1 MNYPRIVFILNSNE
15 FDGGSRLIYELV
27 RELHRSI
34 DVVIFI
40 PIIPRYRLFVA
51 ENCKEMQPLKAS
63 IKKFLYCLRWVTL
76 EIAYQKLNWVYD
88 YKKLL
93 PYRRCFFSPP
103 KRFINGADK
112 VVLNSWYH
120 VFNFYELWR
129 TQRNKFSVFHH
140 HVENYSVDSVVKMR
154 REIFESSKSI
164 TLCKKSRD
172 HIEQERLGIPQ
183 VLFLG
188 INDEIFNVNRT
199 SVERDLRSTDVT
211 LYRGFEKRKGF
222 DYGLKSLQEIS
233 KELSLSC
240 CVLQGS
246 KRAKLNADFTTYSE
260 LTDQDIANLLRNTK
274 IFVYPSLFEGFGLPP
289 LEAMACGCAVVTTS
303 VGAIPEYAIHMEN
316 AFIVES
322 ANSAAI
328 TQAIRF
334 LCYNPQDRL
343 RIQEN
348 AAKIARNYSWS
359 QTAKKFCEIIGV

>member
-103 KRFINGADK
+103 KRFINEADK

-140 HVENYSVDSVVKMR
+140 HVENYSADAVVQMR
-154 REIFESSKSI
+154 REIFESSNSI
-164 TLCKKSRD
+164 TLCKKSRV
-172 HIEQERLGIPQ
+172 HIEQERLGIPK

-233 KELSLSC
+233 KELSFQTGKPENYVMTTLQTKIPMTFAGSTDPSC
-240 CVLQGS
+240 YVQVKSIGAIDPSRMSAAFCKLIS
-246 KRAKLNADFTTYSE
+246 EKLN
-260 LTDQDIANLLRNTK
+260 IPRNR
-274 IFVYPSLFEGFGLPP
+274 IYISFEDVPASLWGWDGRTFG
-289 LEAMACGCAVVTTS
+289 
-303 VGAIPEYAIHMEN
+303 
-316 AFIVES
+316 
-322 ANSAAI
+322 
-328 TQAIRF
+328 
-334 LCYNPQDRL
+334 
-343 RIQEN
+343 
-348 AAKIARNYSWS
+348 
-359 QTAKKFCEIIGV
+359 